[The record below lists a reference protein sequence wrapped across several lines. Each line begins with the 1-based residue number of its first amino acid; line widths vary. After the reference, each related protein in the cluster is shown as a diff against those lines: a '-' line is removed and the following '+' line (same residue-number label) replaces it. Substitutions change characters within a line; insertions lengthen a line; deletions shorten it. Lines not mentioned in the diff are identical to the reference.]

1 VRVSELLTLPL
12 LGRARLV
19 AGRAGIDREVSWSG
33 VVDIPDPHQWLQPGQ
48 LLLSTGYAWPRDEAG
63 QRRFVRSL
71 EERGLAALALAVPQF
86 FSEVPPAVVEEAD
99 AVGLPVLEVPW
110 EIPFARITEEA
121 QRALL
126 TEQHHVIER
135 SEAIHRALTEAAVQA
150 SSLQQI
156 ANVLSELIRR
166 DVTFESPTGQLFA
179 ASYLPAAAAAPG
191 PGPERDP
198 VRTTTL
204 HDGVTPPDVMAE
216 LERRGY
222 LQRLRSQKDPV
233 RVPALPELE
242 LSARVA
248 CPIRVSGELVGLVWV
263 LEGDSPVGELDL
275 RAAEHAATVVA
286 LHIAHQQTLA
296 QLESRLGYAFL
307 DSLLEGRL
315 EPTPQNLERARLLGF
330 EWGRNYR
337 VGIAVLHDVPLP
349 LSREG
354 FLRREQLA
362 DRLGRRI
369 ADLGG
374 TPFLSVSLNEVSV
387 LLEDGI
393 DPRALEV
400 GRVDEAVGMVWGR
413 ARSGVEGIELSF
425 REARS
430 LLPQLAPRR
439 VLVYDAWL
447 VPRVLLGDTDAR
459 AALLDEAFGPV
470 HALRGGERLVATV
483 VAWARAG
490 FEVKRTAQ
498 SMGVHVNT
506 VRYRLERVS
515 QALHADLAD
524 PGVRFKL
531 QLAGELLSL
540 DDKTT

>member
-1 VRVSELLTLPL
+1 VRVSELLELPL

-19 AGRAGIDREVSWSG
+19 AGRAGLGREVRWTG
-33 VVDIPDPHQWLQPGQ
+33 VVDIPDPHEWLQPGQ
-48 LLLSTGYAWPRDEAG
+48 LLLSTGYAWPRDVEG

-86 FSEVPPAVVEEAD
+86 FSEVPPTVVAEAD

-126 TEQHHVIER
+126 AEQHRVIER
-135 SEAIHRALTEAAVQA
+135 SEAIHRALTQAAVQA

-156 ANVLSELIRR
+156 ANVLSELIQR

-179 ASYLPAAAAAPG
+179 ASYLPAEAGALGARA
-191 PGPERDP
+191 RDR
-198 VRTTTL
+198 VRASTL
-204 HDGVTPPDVMAE
+204 SEGVTPPDVMAE
-216 LERRGY
+216 LERLGY

-233 RVPALPELE
+233 RVPALRELE

-286 LHIAHQQTLA
+286 LHVAHQQTLA

-315 EPTPQNLERARLLGF
+315 EPTPQNLERARLIGF
-330 EWGRNYR
+330 DWERSYR

-354 FLRREQLA
+354 FLRRERLA

-374 TPFLSVSLNEVSV
+374 TPFLTVSLNEVSV
-387 LLEDGI
+387 LLEDGL

-400 GRVDEAVGMVWGR
+400 GRVDASVGMVWGR
-413 ARSGVEGIELSF
+413 ARSGVQGIELSF

-430 LLPQLAPRR
+430 LLPHLEPRR
-439 VLVYDAWL
+439 VLLYDAWL
-447 VPRVLLGDTDAR
+447 VPRVLLGDADAR
-459 AALLDEAFGPV
+459 AALLDEVFGPV
-470 HALRGGERLVATV
+470 RALRGGARLVSTL
-483 VAWARAG
+483 VAWSRAG
-490 FEVKRTAQ
+490 FEAKRAAAEL
-498 SMGVHVNT
+498 GVHVNT

-515 QALHADLAD
+515 QALHADLSD
-524 PGVRFKL
+524 PGMRFEL
-531 QLAGELLSL
+531 QLAAELLL
-540 DDKTT
+540 LEDKSA

>member
-1 VRVSELLTLPL
+1 
-12 LGRARLV
+12 
-19 AGRAGIDREVSWSG
+19 
-33 VVDIPDPHQWLQPGQ
+33 
-48 LLLSTGYAWPRDEAG
+48 
-63 QRRFVRSL
+63 
-71 EERGLAALALAVPQF
+71 
-86 FSEVPPAVVEEAD
+86 
-99 AVGLPVLEVPW
+99 
-110 EIPFARITEEA
+110 
-121 QRALL
+121 
-126 TEQHHVIER
+126 
-135 SEAIHRALTEAAVQA
+135 
-150 SSLQQI
+150 
-156 ANVLSELIRR
+156 
-166 DVTFESPTGQLFA
+166 
-179 ASYLPAAAAAPG
+179 
-191 PGPERDP
+191 
-198 VRTTTL
+198 
-204 HDGVTPPDVMAE
+204 
-216 LERRGY
+216 
-222 LQRLRSQKDPV
+222 V

-286 LHIAHQQTLA
+286 LHIAHQQTLT

-330 EWGRNYR
+330 EWGRGYR

-354 FLRREQLA
+354 FLRRERLA

-430 LLPQLAPRR
+430 LLPQLTPRR
-439 VLVYDAWL
+439 VLVYDSWL
-447 VPRVLLGDTDAR
+447 VPRVLLGDSDAR
-459 AALLDEAFGPV
+459 AALLDEVFGPV
-470 HALRGGERLVATV
+470 RALRGGDRLVATV

-490 FEVKRTAQ
+490 FEAKRTAE

-524 PGVRFKL
+524 PGMRFKL

-540 DDKTT
+540 NDNTA